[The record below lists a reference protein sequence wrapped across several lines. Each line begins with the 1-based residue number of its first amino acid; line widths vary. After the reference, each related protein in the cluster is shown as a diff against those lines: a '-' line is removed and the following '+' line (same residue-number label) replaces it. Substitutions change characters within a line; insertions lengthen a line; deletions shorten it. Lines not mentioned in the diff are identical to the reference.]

1 MIIRMERSN
10 LIWDKSKEIEKTC
23 QSDWINLDSIN
34 VEVGEENNRVD
45 TEESAWWFK
54 FTFQVSLIHLHE
66 HSSCMFII
74 SIPEIILLIA
84 YICSSPQSDIDP
96 FVIHVFI
103 LFLICQI
110 CLESLLSVP
119 HCIWINEWRKNAQMW
134 LEGFSMYS
142 RLKDNTKI
150 GTE

>member
-34 VEVGEENNRVD
+34 FEVGEENNRVD
-45 TEESAWWFK
+45 REESAWWFK

-66 HSSCMFII
+66 HSSRMFVI
-74 SIPEIILLIA
+74 SIPEIVLLIA
-84 YICSSPQSDIDP
+84 YICSSPQIGYWSIRHSC
-96 FVIHVFI
+96 IHCVPN
-103 LFLICQI
+103 LSNMSW
-110 CLESLLSVP
+110 ESFECSTLYL
-119 HCIWINEWRKNAQMW
+119 INEWRKNAQMW